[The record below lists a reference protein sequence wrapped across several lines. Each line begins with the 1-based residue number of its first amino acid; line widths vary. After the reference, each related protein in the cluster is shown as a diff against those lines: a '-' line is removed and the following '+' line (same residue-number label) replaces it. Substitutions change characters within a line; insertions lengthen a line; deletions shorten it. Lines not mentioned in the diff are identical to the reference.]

1 MKFLFRFVR
10 AVLCHNL
17 PSKFRVI
24 CAYLY
29 GTALS
34 TDIRFGKNIYI
45 EAPNKVYIGK
55 GSTINSGVHIY
66 TGICNDSKVV
76 IGERV
81 GIGLDSRI
89 ITNSHIIDIP
99 EQRWGTNI
107 SESVVIEDGVWI
119 GANVTVLPGVTIS
132 RGGVIAAGAVVT

>member
-55 GSTINSGVHIY
+55 GSIINSGVHIY
-66 TGICNDSKVV
+66 TGICNDSIQKLLL
-76 IGERV
+76 GNE
-81 GIGLDSRI
+81 
-89 ITNSHIIDIP
+89 
-99 EQRWGTNI
+99 
-107 SESVVIEDGVWI
+107 
-119 GANVTVLPGVTIS
+119 
-132 RGGVIAAGAVVT
+132 